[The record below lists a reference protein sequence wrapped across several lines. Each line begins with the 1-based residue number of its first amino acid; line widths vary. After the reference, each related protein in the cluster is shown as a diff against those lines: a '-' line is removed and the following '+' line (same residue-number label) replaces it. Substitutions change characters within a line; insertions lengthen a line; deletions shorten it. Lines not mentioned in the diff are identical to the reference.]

1 MLVFIMYSIIKNFLL
16 KFWKWFSI
24 WFLMW
29 FWKWF
34 TKWLKTV
41 IIGLSDLSGQ
51 KFPLLLLK
59 GWVIM
64 DKIEMI
70 RKAISG
76 PLQEME
82 IEVDSIEFVKE
93 GSYYFLRIVLDK
105 INGIDMDTIVEATH
119 VINPIIDELDPY
131 EESYILDVL
140 SKERG
145 E

>member
-1 MLVFIMYSIIKNFLL
+1 MDKVSFSTCFFALL
-16 KFWKWFSI
+16 KNILGCFKSFCEGESQ
-24 WFLMW
+24 
-29 FWKWF
+29 KCF
-34 TKWLKTV
+34 TKALKTV

-76 PLQEME
+76 PLQEMG
-82 IEVDSIEFVKE
+82 IEVDSICFVKE

>member
-1 MLVFIMYSIIKNFLL
+1 MHGFFEGERQKC
-16 KFWKWFSI
+16 
-24 WFLMW
+24 
-29 FWKWF
+29 F
-34 TKWLKTV
+34 TKPLKTV

-105 INGIDMDTIVEATH
+105 INRIDMDTIVEATH